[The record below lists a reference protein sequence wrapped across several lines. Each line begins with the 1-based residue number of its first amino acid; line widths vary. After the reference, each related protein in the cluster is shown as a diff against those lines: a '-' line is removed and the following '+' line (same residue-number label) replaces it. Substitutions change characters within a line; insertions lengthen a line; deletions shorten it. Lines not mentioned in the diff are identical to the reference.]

1 MKFRDF
7 RRNVMH
13 MTQMEMAEE
22 LGVTQTTISFWEKE
36 KSAPPYKKLKEM
48 QKRYNVDLEF

>member
-22 LGVTQTTISFWEKE
+22 LGVTQTTISYWEKE
-36 KSAPPYKKLKEM
+36 KSAPPYKRIKEM